1 MILDK
6 LISVICGEFDIS
18 EEDIDEDTLLEDII
32 SEDIDTSDLLYAL
45 EREFDV
51 ELSDELSGD
60 ISVGELAEL
69 IEETVG

>member
-18 EEDIDEDTLLEDII
+18 EEDIDEGTLLEDII
-32 SEDIDTSDLLYAL
+32 GEDIDTSDLLYAL